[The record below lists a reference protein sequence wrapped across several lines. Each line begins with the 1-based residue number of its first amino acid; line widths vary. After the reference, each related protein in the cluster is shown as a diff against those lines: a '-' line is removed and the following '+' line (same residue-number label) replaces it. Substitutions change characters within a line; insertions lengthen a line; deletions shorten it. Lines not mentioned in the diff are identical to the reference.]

1 MYQLNYNYIACGGG
15 LYQCLRKY
23 YTSLHAAQRAGR
35 RAGGYFTIE
44 IDNVTIYKGGP
55 KTWKN

>member
-23 YTSLHAAQRAGR
+23 YTSLAAAKRAGR

-44 IDNVTIYKGGP
+44 IDNVTIY
-55 KTWKN
+55 THRQEA